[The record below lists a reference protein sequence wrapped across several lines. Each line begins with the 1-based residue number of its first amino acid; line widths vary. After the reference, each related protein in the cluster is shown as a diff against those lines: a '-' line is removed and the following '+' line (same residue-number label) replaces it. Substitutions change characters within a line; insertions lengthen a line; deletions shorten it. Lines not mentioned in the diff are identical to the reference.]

1 MQMKP
6 LSRRHKHQFYQGNP
20 LAQKRIL
27 YAVILTAVM
36 MLAEIWGGWVFNSMA
51 LLADGWHMS
60 SHVLALGLAYLAYQA
75 ARYFA
80 DDPRFSMGTWKIEI
94 LAAYSSAILLILVAI
109 LMAIQSVERLVHP
122 VAIHYQEA
130 IPIAVLGLLINL
142 ICAWLLHDG
151 HHEHSHGQHHEHS
164 HGHHHGH
171 HHGHS
176 DGSHHEYSHEHSHEN
191 HRHIHEHDHSRHLGG
206 HAAHTHSATAQ
217 QHQAHDL
224 NHRAAFLHVVADAVT
239 SVLAIVALI
248 AGKYWGWSFLDAVL
262 GIVGAVLVAKW
273 SLGLI
278 KVSAKT
284 LIDADMDDPVVQQI
298 QDLIMAFD
306 ATIQITDLHLT
317 KVANAKFSCILAL
330 ETKRHDLSAD
340 LLRAVCAEITA
351 LAHMTVEINQPM
363 EWGAVPRETQ
373 S

>member
-1 MQMKP
+1 MNIKP
-6 LSRRHKHQFYQGNP
+6 LSRQHTHQFDQGNP

-36 MLAEIWGGWVFNSMA
+36 MVAEIWGGWVFNSMA

-60 SHVLALGLAYLAYQA
+60 SHLLALGLAYLAYQA

-109 LMAIQSVERLVHP
+109 LMAIQSIERLFNP

-130 IPIAVLGLLINL
+130 IPIAVVGLLINL

-151 HHEHSHGQHHEHS
+151 HHGHSHS
-164 HGHHHGH
+164 HHHAHATEDSSAH
-171 HHGHS
+171 HHAHTT
-176 DGSHHEYSHEHSHEN
+176 DDSHA
-191 HRHIHEHDHSRHLGG
+191 G
-206 HAAHTHSATAQ
+206 HAH

-224 NHRAAFLHVVADAVT
+224 NQRAAFLHVVADAVT

-248 AGKYWGWSFLDAVL
+248 AGKYWGWTFLDALL
-262 GIVGAVLVAKW
+262 GIVGALLVARW

-284 LIDADMDDPVVQQI
+284 LIDADMDDPIVQQI
-298 QDLIMAFD
+298 QAGIFALDP
-306 ATIQITDLHLT
+306 TVQITDLHVG
-317 KVANAKFSCILAL
+317 KVGNAKFSCVLVL
-330 ETKRHDLSAD
+330 ETQRDDLSAD
-340 LLRAVCAEITA
+340 RLRAA
-351 LAHMTVEINQPM
+351 LSDIAGLVHLTIEVNPPLGWI
-363 EWGAVPRETQ
+363 AVPRETHALLRTPMATRGSAQ
-373 S
+373 QI

>member
-1 MQMKP
+1 
-6 LSRRHKHQFYQGNP
+6 
-20 LAQKRIL
+20 
-27 YAVILTAVM
+27 
-36 MLAEIWGGWVFNSMA
+36 MA

-60 SHVLALGLAYLAYQA
+60 SHLLALGLAYLAYQA

-109 LMAIQSVERLVHP
+109 LMAVQSVERLIHP

-151 HHEHSHGQHHEHS
+151 HHHGHSHGHHHEHS
-164 HGHHHGH
+164 HGHHHEHSNGH
-171 HHGHS
+171 HHGRHHGHS
-176 DGSHHEYSHEHSHEN
+176 DGSHYEYSHEN
-191 HRHIHEHDHSRHLGG
+191 HRHEHDHSRHFGG
-206 HAAHTHSATAQ
+206 HAHTHTHSTTAQ

-248 AGKYWGWSFLDAVL
+248 AGKYWGWTFLDAVL

-306 ATIQITDLHLT
+306 ATIQITDLHVT

-340 LLRAVCAEITA
+340 LLRAACVEITA

-363 EWGAVPRETQ
+363 ECGAVPRETQ